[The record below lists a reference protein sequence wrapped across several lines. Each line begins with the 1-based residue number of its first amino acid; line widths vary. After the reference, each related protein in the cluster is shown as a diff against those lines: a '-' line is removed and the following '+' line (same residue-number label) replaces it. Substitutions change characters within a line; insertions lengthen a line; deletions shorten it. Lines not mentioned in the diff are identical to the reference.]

1 MGSRCHIHSPFLT
14 PPSPQ
19 LSPHLRAFLRPFR
32 TFFGVYPEGG
42 DFFGF
47 LLSVAHWRSIVWVRV
62 LCFVGLKSERGLD
75 TTANLLHLALRTFPN
90 VVSNPLYPLPSPH
103 CASFFKFL
111 LAARPIR
118 VKSPALVASLP
129 YTFISL
135 SSMLYP

>member
-1 MGSRCHIHSPFLT
+1 MSYSFSVFNAPLPAIIAASSSFSTTISYIFRCVSL
-14 PPSPQ
+14 
-19 LSPHLRAFLRPFR
+19 
-32 TFFGVYPEGG
+32 YPEGG

-90 VVSNPLYPLPSPH
+90 VVSNPLYPLPSPQ